1 MATAR
6 TGAFATAV
14 VLVLV
19 LGLSAC
25 GDDGGGNSE
34 ADIKDKISEQ
44 LAEGGQLDDE
54 TADCFAGVIVDE
66 IGADRLED
74 VDFSAEEPPKGLEE
88 DFGAAAI
95 KALDECDLDL
105 GAPGE

>member
-6 TGAFATAV
+6 AGAFAAAV
-14 VLVLV
+14 LLV
-19 LGLSAC
+19 LGLSAG
-25 GDDGGGNSE
+25 GDDGGGSSE
-34 ADIKDKISEQ
+34 ADIKDEISAQ

-66 IGADRLED
+66 IGAERLED
-74 VDFSAEEPPKGLEE
+74 VDFSAEEPPEGLEE
-88 DFGAAAI
+88 DFSAAAI

-105 GAPGE
+105 GSLDE

>member
-6 TGAFATAV
+6 AGALAAAV
-14 VLVLV
+14 LLV

-25 GDDGGGNSE
+25 GDDGGSSE
-34 ADIKDKISEQ
+34 ADIKDEISEQ

-66 IGADRLED
+66 IGAERLED
-74 VDFSAEEPPKGLEE
+74 VDFAAEEPPEGLEE
-88 DFGAAAI
+88 DFSAAAI

-105 GAPGE
+105 GSLDE

>member
-6 TGAFATAV
+6 AGALSAAV
-14 VLVLV
+14 VLVL
-19 LGLSAC
+19 GLTAC
-25 GDDGGGNSE
+25 GNDDGGSSE
-34 ADIKDKISEQ
+34 ADIKDEISEQ

-74 VDFSAEEPPKGLEE
+74 VDFSAEEPPAGLEE
-88 DFGAAAI
+88 DFSAAAI
-95 KALDECDLDL
+95 KALEECDLDL
-105 GAPGE
+105 GSPDE